1 MVSVVLELESTHQV
15 EGIEEVDGKPNVDTF
30 REAVAGKNNFL
41 GLGHFRGWT
50 LFVINK
56 DDTRV

>member
-1 MVSVVLELESTHQV
+1 MVSGVFVFAAHYLLS
-15 EGIEEVDGKPNVDTF
+15 GILSGVCKPNVDTF
-30 REAVAGKNNFL
+30 REAVAGKNNLL

>member
-15 EGIEEVDGKPNVDTF
+15 ESIEEVDGKPNVDTF
-30 REAVAGKNNFL
+30 REAVAGKNNLL

-50 LFVINK
+50 LL
-56 DDTRV
+56 